1 MFLVIGLSDLN
12 RGEIFVTFYKKELQK
27 GNQKEFRVETVTERK
42 SHKLYVQWRGY
53 NNFSNSW
60 IDEKVII

>member
-12 RGEIFVTFYKKELQK
+12 RGEIFVTFYKKELLK

-42 SHKLYVQWRGY
+42 SHKLYVQ
-53 NNFSNSW
+53 
-60 IDEKVII
+60 